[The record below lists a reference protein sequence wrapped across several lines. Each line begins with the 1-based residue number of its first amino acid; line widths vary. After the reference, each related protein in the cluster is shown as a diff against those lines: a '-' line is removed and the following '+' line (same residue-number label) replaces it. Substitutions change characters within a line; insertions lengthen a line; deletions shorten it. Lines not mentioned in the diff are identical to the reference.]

1 MTQDKAIMGVTCTKK
16 RTVIYAGLFAAA
28 ALLFLLLRCAL
39 TEPELFP
46 AAAEGG
52 ICTLFSRKTPA
63 AVQISSET
71 LAGFKDHLGAPRRR
85 FFHRTKDQ
93 VFLRLELVGGKGRL
107 RDLLFLDTKDKP
119 CVVRSGDHYFTLRH
133 SAREVKDFAEKLAR
147 ASLER
152 HR

>member
-1 MTQDKAIMGVTCTKK
+1 MTQGKK

-28 ALLFLLLRCAL
+28 ALLFLLLLCAL
-39 TEPELFP
+39 PEPELFP

-63 AVQISSET
+63 AFQLSSET

-93 VFLRLELVGGKGRL
+93 VFLRLQLVGEKGWL
-107 RDLLFLDTKDKP
+107 RDLLFLDTKDQP
-119 CVVRSGDHYFTLRH
+119 CVVRSCDSYFTLRR
-133 SAREVKDFAEKLAR
+133 SADEVRAFAEKLAR